1 MTRLLLLHGSKI
13 MKDLLLVGATG
24 LVGQSVLRQA
34 LADSRVAKLIAVTR
48 KPLPPQPRLE
58 NPLVDFDALPADAP
72 WWQVDGGICTLGT
85 TMRQAGSHIAFRK
98 VDVEYPLTVARLL
111 HQNGAQS
118 FAFNSSIGAN
128 PKARAFYMRV
138 KGEVEQRL
146 IAGGFPSLTLVRP
159 SGILGPRTPSRAWE
173 ARTIRMF
180 HSIRPILP
188 RHYRVVPADKIAK
201 ALLEAAINAPPG
213 VHIVESER
221 L

>member
-1 MTRLLLLHGSKI
+1 MARLLLLQGSKI

-34 LADSRVAKLIAVTR
+34 LADSRVAKLVAVTR
-48 KPLPPQPRLE
+48 NPLPPQPRLE
-58 NPLVDFDALPADAP
+58 NPLVDFDALPLDAP
-72 WWQVDGGICTLGT
+72 WWQVDGGICTLA

-98 VDVEYPLTVARLL
+98 VDVEYPLAVAKLL
-111 HQNGAQS
+111 HQHGAQS

-159 SGILGPRTPSRAWE
+159 SGILGPRKPNRAWE

-201 ALLEAAINAPPG
+201 ALLEAAISAPPG

>member
-1 MTRLLLLHGSKI
+1 MTE
-13 MKDLLLVGATG
+13 LLLVGATG

-34 LADSRVAKLIAVTR
+34 LADSRVSKVVAVTR
-48 KPLPPQPRLE
+48 NPLPPQPRLE

-72 WWQVDGGICTLGT
+72 WWQVHAGICTLGT
-85 TMRQAGSHIAFRK
+85 TMREAGSHAAFRK
-98 VDVEYPLTVARLL
+98 VDVDYPLAVAKLL
-111 HQNGAQS
+111 YDNGAKS

-128 PKARAFYMRV
+128 PKARSFYNRV

-159 SGILGPRTPSRAWE
+159 SGILGPRKPHRAWE
-173 ARTIRMF
+173 ARTIRVF
-180 HSIRPILP
+180 HSLRPVLP
-188 RHYRVVPADKIAK
+188 RHYRVVPADKIAR
-201 ALLEAAINAPPG
+201 ALLEAAITAPPG

>member
-1 MTRLLLLHGSKI
+1 

-34 LADSRVAKLIAVTR
+34 LADSRVGKLVALTR
-48 KPLPPQPRLE
+48 KPLAPHPRLE
-58 NPLVDFDALPADAP
+58 NPLVDFDALPEDAP
-72 WWQVDGGICTLGT
+72 WWKVDGGICTLGT
-85 TMRQAGSHIAFRK
+85 TMREAGSHVAFRK
-98 VDVEYPLTVARLL
+98 VDIDYPLVVAKLL
-111 HQNGAQS
+111 YDHGAQS
-118 FAFNSSIGAN
+118 FALNSSIGAN
-128 PKARAFYMRV
+128 PKARAFYRRV

-159 SGILGPRTPSRAWE
+159 SGILGPRTPNRAWE

-180 HSIRPILP
+180 HTLRPVLP

>member
-1 MTRLLLLHGSKI
+1 MA
-13 MKDLLLVGATG
+13 DLLLVGATG

-34 LADSRVAKLIAVTR
+34 LADSRVSKIVAVTR

-72 WWQVDGGICTLGT
+72 WWQVHGGICTLGT
-85 TMRQAGSHIAFRK
+85 TMRQAGSHLAFRK
-98 VDVEYPLTVARLL
+98 VDVDYPLAVARLL
-111 HQNGAQS
+111 RQNGAQS

-138 KGEVEQRL
+138 KGEVEQKL
-146 IAGGFPSLTLVRP
+146 IACGFPSLTLVRP
-159 SGILGPRTPSRAWE
+159 SGILGPRQPHRTWE
-173 ARTIRMF
+173 ARTIRIF
-180 HSIRPILP
+180 HSLRPLLP

-201 ALLEAAINAPPG
+201 ALLEAAISAPEG
-213 VHIVESER
+213 VQVVESER

>member
-1 MTRLLLLHGSKI
+1 MT
-13 MKDLLLVGATG
+13 DLLLVGATG

-34 LADSRVAKLIAVTR
+34 LADSRVSKVVAVTR
-48 KPLPPQPRLE
+48 NPLPPQPRLE

-72 WWQVDGGICTLGT
+72 WWQVHAGICTLGT
-85 TMRQAGSHIAFRK
+85 TMREAGSHAAFRK
-98 VDVEYPLTVARLL
+98 VDVDYPLAVAKLL
-111 HQNGAQS
+111 YDHGAKS

-128 PKARAFYMRV
+128 PKARAFYNRV

-159 SGILGPRTPSRAWE
+159 SGILGPRKPHRAWE
-173 ARTIRMF
+173 ARTIRVF
-180 HSIRPILP
+180 HSLRPVLP
-188 RHYRVVPADKIAK
+188 RHYRVVPADKIAR
-201 ALLEAAINAPPG
+201 ALLEAAITAPPG

>member
-1 MTRLLLLHGSKI
+1 

-72 WWQVDGGICTLGT
+72 LWQVDGGICTLGT

-98 VDVEYPLTVARLL
+98 VDVDYPLAVAKLL
-111 HQNGAQS
+111 YDHGAQS
-118 FAFNSSIGAN
+118 FALNSSIGAN
-128 PKARAFYMRV
+128 PKARAFYRRV

-159 SGILGPRTPSRAWE
+159 SGILGPRTPNRAWE

-180 HSIRPILP
+180 HSLRPILP

-213 VHIVESER
+213 VHIVESEK

>member
-1 MTRLLLLHGSKI
+1 MAV
-13 MKDLLLVGATG
+13 LLLVGATG

-34 LADSRVAKLIAVTR
+34 LADSRVEKLIALTR
-48 KPLPPQPRLE
+48 RPLPEQPRLE

-72 WWQVDGGICTLGT
+72 WWSVDGGICTLGT
-85 TMRQAGSHIAFRK
+85 TMREAGSREAFRK
-98 VDVEYPLTVARLL
+98 VDVDYPLTVARLL
-111 HQNGAQS
+111 HEHGTKS

-128 PKARAFYMRV
+128 PKARAFYARV

-159 SGILGPRTPSRAWE
+159 SGILGPRKPHRAWE
-173 ARTIRMF
+173 ARTIRAF
-180 HSIRPILP
+180 HTLRPILP

-201 ALLEAAINAPPG
+201 ALLEAALAAPPG
-213 VHIVESER
+213 VHILESEK

>member
-1 MTRLLLLHGSKI
+1 MT
-13 MKDLLLVGATG
+13 DLLLVGATG

-34 LADSRVAKLIAVTR
+34 LADSRVSKVVAVTR
-48 KPLPPQPRLE
+48 NPLPPQPRLE
-58 NPLVDFDALPADAP
+58 NPLVDFDALPADAQ
-72 WWQVDGGICTLGT
+72 WWQVHAGICTLGT
-85 TMRQAGSHIAFRK
+85 TMREAGSHVAFRK
-98 VDVEYPLTVARLL
+98 VDVDYPLAVAKLL
-111 HQNGAQS
+111 YDHGAKS

-128 PKARAFYMRV
+128 PKARAFYNRV

-159 SGILGPRTPSRAWE
+159 SGILGPRKPHRAWE
-173 ARTIRMF
+173 ARTIRVF
-180 HSIRPILP
+180 HSLRPILP

-201 ALLEAAINAPPG
+201 ALLEAAITAPPG

>member
-1 MTRLLLLHGSKI
+1 MT
-13 MKDLLLVGATG
+13 DLLLVGATG

-34 LADSRVAKLIAVTR
+34 LADSRVSKVVAVTR
-48 KPLPPQPRLE
+48 NPLPPQPRLE

-72 WWQVDGGICTLGT
+72 WWQVHAGICTLGT
-85 TMRQAGSHIAFRK
+85 TMREAGSHAAFRK
-98 VDVEYPLTVARLL
+98 VDVDYPLAVAKLL
-111 HQNGAQS
+111 YDHGAKS

-128 PKARAFYMRV
+128 PKARAFYNRV

-159 SGILGPRTPSRAWE
+159 SGILGPRKPHRAWE
-173 ARTIRMF
+173 ARTIRVF
-180 HSIRPILP
+180 HSLRPVLP
-188 RHYRVVPADKIAK
+188 RHYRVAPADKIAR
-201 ALLEAAINAPPG
+201 ALLEAAITAPPG

>member
-1 MTRLLLLHGSKI
+1 MS
-13 MKDLLLVGATG
+13 MAVLLLVGATG
-24 LVGQSVLRQA
+24 LVGQSVVRQA
-34 LADSRVAKLIAVTR
+34 LADSRVEKLIAVTR

-58 NPLVDFDALPADAP
+58 NPLVDFDALPVDAP
-72 WWQVDGGICTLGT
+72 WWKVDGGICTLGT
-85 TMRQAGSHIAFRK
+85 TIRQAGSHQAFRK
-98 VDVEYPLTVARLL
+98 VDVDYPLTVAKLL
-111 HQNGAQS
+111 HQNGARS

-146 IAGGFPSLTLVRP
+146 IRGGFPSLTLVRP
-159 SGILGPRTPSRAWE
+159 SGILGPRTQNRAWE
-173 ARTIRMF
+173 ARTIRLF
-180 HSIRPILP
+180 HSLRPILP
-188 RHYRVVPADKIAK
+188 RHYRVVPADTIAR

>member
-1 MTRLLLLHGSKI
+1 MAV
-13 MKDLLLVGATG
+13 LLLVGATG

-34 LADSRVAKLIAVTR
+34 LADSRVEKLIAVTR
-48 KPLPPQPRLE
+48 KALPPQPRLE
-58 NPLVDFDALPADAP
+58 NPLVDFDNLPVEAP
-72 WWQVDGGICTLGT
+72 WWKVNGGICTLGT
-85 TMRQAGSHIAFRK
+85 TMREAGSHQAFRK
-98 VDVEYPLTVARLL
+98 VDVDYPLAVARLL
-111 HQNGAQS
+111 RQNGARS

-146 IAGGFPSLTLVRP
+146 IAIGFPSLTLLRP
-159 SGILGPRTPSRAWE
+159 SGILGPRKPHRAWE
-173 ARTIRMF
+173 ARTIRVF
-180 HSIRPILP
+180 HSLRPILP

-201 ALLEAAINAPPG
+201 ALIEAAISGPAG

>member
-1 MTRLLLLHGSKI
+1 MT
-13 MKDLLLVGATG
+13 DLLLVGATG

-34 LADSRVAKLIAVTR
+34 LADSRVSKVIAVTR
-48 KPLPPQPRLE
+48 NPLPPQPRLE

-72 WWQVDGGICTLGT
+72 WWQVHAGICTLGT
-85 TMRQAGSHIAFRK
+85 TMREAGSHVAFRK
-98 VDVEYPLTVARLL
+98 VDVDYPLAVAKLL
-111 HQNGAQS
+111 YDHGAKS

-128 PKARAFYMRV
+128 PKARAFYNRV

-159 SGILGPRTPSRAWE
+159 SGILGPRKTHRAWE

-180 HSIRPILP
+180 HSLRPILP
-188 RHYRVVPADKIAK
+188 RHYRVVPADKIAR
-201 ALLEAAINAPPG
+201 ALLEAAITAPPG